1 MSVRDEPRCN
11 TSHWLTSGV
20 VKKQTVET
28 RRAEILEATCAVV
41 IERGFAGTRISDVAT
56 QLDVSTSLIHYHFD
70 SKEHLLAEA
79 FAHFARKDLEQL
91 AAQLASAPTAIVQLD
106 RWLLDCVPEGSEH
119 LEWMLWIDAWGEAL
133 RNPLMRRISQELDVE
148 STRLLEHL
156 VRFGAERG
164 EFRCADPE
172 GAAERLSG
180 LVDGLAVQFAA
191 HDGVLARE
199 RLLHHLRVAAS
210 AELGVPLD
218 VLEGSTPAPA
228 SPGVLQ
234 ITEPDLQRLMTRW
247 CHAVTHDDLET
258 WLTTWHREGRWEL
271 PDELVVGFDALR
283 EHWIAERTHWIW
295 LAETAPLVTLDVE
308 ADGKR
313 ATARVVVARR
323 GATRDGTIHDFLA
336 SSTDEVELTDGG
348 WRFVSRLWAPLP
360 GASSLFTG

>member
-1 MSVRDEPRCN
+1 LGP
-11 TSHWLTSGV
+11 

-91 AAQLASAPTAIVQLD
+91 AAQLALAPTAIAQLD
-106 RWLLDCVPEGSEH
+106 RWLHDCIPEGSEH

-133 RNPLMRRISQELDVE
+133 RNPLMRRISQELDIE
-148 STRLLEHL
+148 STRLLEQL
-156 VRFGAERG
+156 VRFGADRG

-234 ITEPDLQRLMTRW
+234 ITEPDLHRLITRW
-247 CHAVTHDDLET
+247 CDAVTHDDVDM
-258 WLTTWHREGRWEL
+258 WLSTWHREGRWEL
-271 PDELVVGFDALR
+271 PDHVVEGIEALR
-283 EHWIAERTHWIW
+283 ARWSAERSGWSW
-295 LAETAPLVTLDVE
+295 MVETAPLVTLDVD

-313 ATARVVVARR
+313 AAARVVMARR
-323 GATRDGTIHDFLA
+323 GATGDGTVHDLLA
-336 SSTDEVELTDGG
+336 SSTDELELTDGG
-348 WRFVSRLWAPLP
+348 WRFVSRRWVPLP
-360 GASSLFTG
+360 GASALLTG

>member
-1 MSVRDEPRCN
+1 MAGPRCN
-11 TSHWLTSGV
+11 ASHWLAFLP

-91 AAQLASAPTAIVQLD
+91 AAQLALAPTAIAQLD
-106 RWLLDCVPEGSEH
+106 RWLHDCIPEGSEH

-133 RNPLMRRISQELDVE
+133 RNPLMRRISQELDIE
-148 STRLLEHL
+148 STRLLEQL
-156 VRFGAERG
+156 VRFGVERG
-164 EFRCADPE
+164 EFRCVDPE

-234 ITEPDLQRLMTRW
+234 VTEPDLHRLITRW
-247 CHAVTHDDLET
+247 CDAVTHDDVES
-258 WLTTWHREGRWEL
+258 WLSTWHHEGCWEL
-271 PDELVVGFDALR
+271 PEDHAVGLDALKAYWTHER
-283 EHWIAERTHWIW
+283 SHWTWV
-295 LAETAPLVTLDVE
+295 AETAPLVTLDVD

-313 ATARVVVARR
+313 ATARVLVARR
-323 GATRDGTIHDFLA
+323 GAAPDGTLRELLA
-336 SSTDEVELTDGG
+336 SSNDELELTDGG
-348 WRFVSRLWAPLP
+348 WRFVSRRWAPIP
-360 GASSLFTG
+360 GASSLLTAQS